1 LRRGI
6 RIFISS
12 LFVLS
17 IILVAVPVSNV
28 QALPPETQ
36 YAAYNTNLTGDDN
49 VSGNFNIGF
58 NFTYYGNTY
67 SQFQVTTNGLL
78 CFNGQATN
86 QWTENP
92 IPTTATPN
100 NCIYPFWDD
109 LESYNVTTQPILY
122 LTIGTAPNRE
132 LIVQWTNYG
141 YFNSSLPMG
150 TFQAILYEGSNAI
163 RTQYRQLLTDPRSF
177 GNSATIGVEN
187 STGTVGTQYS
197 YDTSSLTEGQ
207 SILWTW
213 GGSNYSYNALAS
225 YEGVYLYIGTP
236 PPAIPTL
243 VAPSDGAA
251 GVGTSPTFQWNA
263 ASNATSYRLIVS
275 VNSNLNSPTVD
286 VSGITGT
293 SYTTS
298 LSSGTYYWAVVAHN
312 SAGDSWSES
321 WQFQTQPGNSAPNDI
336 SLSSSTIA
344 AGQPSGTTVGTLS
357 TSDPD
362 VGNTFTY
369 TLVSGPGS
377 TNNGSFQIS
386 SNQLLTNAVLAAG
399 SYTVRVRST
408 DQGGLYYEKAF
419 TITASSTNRAP
430 TDISLSPSSVAENQP
445 ANTTVGA
452 LTTTDPDAGDTFT
465 YTLVSGTGSTDNASF
480 NISGSSLRTSTSFD
494 YETKNSYSV
503 RVRSTDSGGL
513 YFEKALTVT
522 VTNVNETPTD
532 INLSNSS
539 VAENQPSGT
548 TVGALTTTDPDS
560 GNTFTYT
567 LVIGTGSTDNASFNI
582 SGGSLRTSASFDYE
596 TKSSYSIRIRS
607 TDQGGL
613 YYEKVFTIMVT
624 DVNETPTNIS
634 LSNSS
639 VTENRPANTTVGSFS
654 TTDPDTG
661 NTFTYTLVTGTGSD
675 DNGSFNIS
683 GGSLLTSASFDYETK
698 SSYSIRVRSTDQGGL
713 YTEKAFTISIADV
726 NEAPTDINLSNNS
739 VAENSAVNTTV
750 GSLSSI
756 DPDSGNTFTY
766 ALVSGTGS
774 DDNGS
779 FNISGSSLRTSASF
793 DYETKNSYTVRVRS
807 TDQGGLYTE
816 KVFTVSVTDVNETPT
831 DISLSN
837 SNVDEN
843 QPGNTVIGS
852 LGTADPD
859 AGDTFTYTL
868 VSGTGSDDNGSFNIS
883 SDSLRTSASFDYE
896 TRNSYTIRV
905 RSTDSGG
912 LYTEKAFTIIVNDVN
927 EAPTDIDLDN
937 NSVAENLPANTFVGN
952 LSSADPDAGNTFTY
966 TLVAGTSSG
975 DNGSFNISGGS
986 LLTSASFDYET
997 KNNYSIR
1004 VRSTDQDGLYFDKE
1018 FTITVIDVN
1027 ETPTAINLS
1036 NASVDENKPA
1046 NTVVGDLSTI
1056 DPDAGDTFTYTLVSG
1071 SGSADN
1077 DSFNISD
1084 SSLHTSDSFDYE
1096 TQNSYTVRV
1105 RSTDSGGLWTEQA
1118 FTITV
1123 NDVNEAPEVDA
1134 HTFSVAE
1141 NSANG
1146 TFVGTATANDQ
1157 DTGDSFTFGLTAGNE
1172 LGVFAID
1179 PATGMITVADNTNL
1193 NYEANPTFHLTVTA
1207 TDSHGLPGSNTVTV
1221 NLIDVGEAPTDINL
1235 SSTVVAENQPT
1246 DTVVGTLSASDPDA
1260 GETFTYSL
1268 VSGTGSTDNGDFNI
1282 SGDQLRTGMSFDYE
1296 VKNSYQ
1302 IRVQVTDKD
1311 GLTYQKPFTITVTD
1325 VNDAPKFTSKAATVG
1340 YKDIPY
1346 EYSIVARDEDFG
1358 DILTLTAPTLPVW
1371 LQFVDNGNG
1380 TGVLSGKPEDANIGK
1395 NPVSLVVTDSHG
1407 ATATQNFVISVAANH
1422 VGGTAS
1428 SNGGSISCTP
1438 WSVLIDQGVFPTATQ
1453 VLCENDQTAEPDP
1466 VAGINRL
1473 NQGIKITLMQGE
1485 TELTSVPYGV
1495 QVCYHYTSDFLAKV
1509 GGNPYNLRIGTYE
1522 SGSTGWQIIQSTV
1535 DAGDSLICG
1544 EVTHFSWFELL
1555 QPELPS
1561 TGFAPG
1567 VQTVLPVQSSTQ
1579 ADTQE
1584 IGLTLDIPNLK
1595 VDVPITGVPLTDH
1608 GWDLTWLGNEA
1619 GYLDGTA
1626 FPTWSG
1632 NSVITGHVYLANGKP
1647 GPFVDLNQLQ
1657 WGDQIIVHTSWGQD
1671 YTYEVRAI
1679 KEVAP
1684 DDLSILDHKDQ
1695 SWLTL
1700 VTCQGYDQKTNS
1712 YQQRLVVRAVLVSIK

>member
-1 LRRGI
+1 
-6 RIFISS
+6 
-12 LFVLS
+12 
-17 IILVAVPVSNV
+17 
-28 QALPPETQ
+28 
-36 YAAYNTNLTGDDN
+36 
-49 VSGNFNIGF
+49 
-58 NFTYYGNTY
+58 
-67 SQFQVTTNGLL
+67 
-78 CFNGQATN
+78 
-86 QWTENP
+86 
-92 IPTTATPN
+92 
-100 NCIYPFWDD
+100 
-109 LESYNVTTQPILY
+109 
-122 LTIGTAPNRE
+122 
-132 LIVQWTNYG
+132 
-141 YFNSSLPMG
+141 
-150 TFQAILYEGSNAI
+150 
-163 RTQYRQLLTDPRSF
+163 
-177 GNSATIGVEN
+177 
-187 STGTVGTQYS
+187 
-197 YDTSSLTEGQ
+197 
-207 SILWTW
+207 
-213 GGSNYSYNALAS
+213 
-225 YEGVYLYIGTP
+225 
-236 PPAIPTL
+236 
-243 VAPSDGAA
+243 
-251 GVGTSPTFQWNA
+251 
-263 ASNATSYRLIVS
+263 
-275 VNSNLNSPTVD
+275 
-286 VSGITGT
+286 
-293 SYTTS
+293 
-298 LSSGTYYWAVVAHN
+298 
-312 SAGDSWSES
+312 
-321 WQFQTQPGNSAPNDI
+321 
-336 SLSSSTIA
+336 
-344 AGQPSGTTVGTLS
+344 
-357 TSDPD
+357 
-362 VGNTFTY
+362 
-369 TLVSGPGS
+369 
-377 TNNGSFQIS
+377 
-386 SNQLLTNAVLAAG
+386 
-399 SYTVRVRST
+399 
-408 DQGGLYYEKAF
+408 
-419 TITASSTNRAP
+419 
-430 TDISLSPSSVAENQP
+430 
-445 ANTTVGA
+445 
-452 LTTTDPDAGDTFT
+452 
-465 YTLVSGTGSTDNASF
+465 
-480 NISGSSLRTSTSFD
+480 
-494 YETKNSYSV
+494 
-503 RVRSTDSGGL
+503 
-513 YFEKALTVT
+513 
-522 VTNVNETPTD
+522 
-532 INLSNSS
+532 
-539 VAENQPSGT
+539 
-548 TVGALTTTDPDS
+548 
-560 GNTFTYT
+560 
-567 LVIGTGSTDNASFNI
+567 
-582 SGGSLRTSASFDYE
+582 
-596 TKSSYSIRIRS
+596 
-607 TDQGGL
+607 
-613 YYEKVFTIMVT
+613 
-624 DVNETPTNIS
+624 
-634 LSNSS
+634 
-639 VTENRPANTTVGSFS
+639 
-654 TTDPDTG
+654 
-661 NTFTYTLVTGTGSD
+661 
-675 DNGSFNIS
+675 
-683 GGSLLTSASFDYETK
+683 
-698 SSYSIRVRSTDQGGL
+698 
-713 YTEKAFTISIADV
+713 
-726 NEAPTDINLSNNS
+726 
-739 VAENSAVNTTV
+739 
-750 GSLSSI
+750 
-756 DPDSGNTFTY
+756 
-766 ALVSGTGS
+766 
-774 DDNGS
+774 
-779 FNISGSSLRTSASF
+779 
-793 DYETKNSYTVRVRS
+793 
-807 TDQGGLYTE
+807 
-816 KVFTVSVTDVNETPT
+816 
-831 DISLSN
+831 
-837 SNVDEN
+837 
-843 QPGNTVIGS
+843 
-852 LGTADPD
+852 
-859 AGDTFTYTL
+859 
-868 VSGTGSDDNGSFNIS
+868 
-883 SDSLRTSASFDYE
+883 
-896 TRNSYTIRV
+896 
-905 RSTDSGG
+905 
-912 LYTEKAFTIIVNDVN
+912 
-927 EAPTDIDLDN
+927 
-937 NSVAENLPANTFVGN
+937 